1 MVWLT
6 SFWKTGPSQVV
17 KNIKQCKCKMCPF
30 SWNSSVHIAWRIHEQ
45 TGLLSICAMFSDIMS
60 NFFVVQW
67 LSSQSPWDREP
78 CPAGST
84 VSVQPYSSNCESYSW
99 PAVRPRIF
107 YSLISIL
114 LFFFRCHTAINY
126 DLVLNMLKRCK
137 QFVWSWKQNA
147 AVYICFACEGLVMYC
162 A

>member
-114 LFFFRCHTAINY
+114 LFFLDATPPLIMTLC
-126 DLVLNMLKRCK
+126 
-137 QFVWSWKQNA
+137 W
-147 AVYICFACEGLVMYC
+147 ICSSDVSNLYGAGNKTQPYTSALHVK
-162 A
+162 AL